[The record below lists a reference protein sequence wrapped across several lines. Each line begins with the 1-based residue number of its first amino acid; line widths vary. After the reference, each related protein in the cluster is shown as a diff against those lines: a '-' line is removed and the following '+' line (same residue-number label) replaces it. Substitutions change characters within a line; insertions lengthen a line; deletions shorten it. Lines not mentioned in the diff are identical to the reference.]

1 MTQSNLPVPSSSKRQ
16 KIREL
21 TLAGFSPEAIVD
33 KLNTTFQYVY
43 KERGRLRADGFSI
56 THQALSISTN
66 QNKNEIA
73 VGESK
78 KNLRMKQMPY
88 ESGIDQSTFY
98 DIPPLEKDD
107 VKTMYQAFK
116 NKENAADVVG
126 KYGFNPMISH
136 VEYDRYLNI
145 IARNP
150 SELQRRL
157 LSRIYDPSHIITI
170 LKEKSKSELLSNNE
184 LMEVIEFIIEKSVAF
199 NIARMVSD
207 SEVSLPQGFSR
218 LLCSSCHRP
227 QAGVLFDSRTLTG
240 LFVTMA
246 GVAYKCNICDN
257 QLSTK

>member
-33 KLNTTFQYVY
+33 RLNTTFQYVY

-78 KNLRMKQMPY
+78 KNLIMKQKPY
-88 ESGIDQSTFY
+88 ESAIDRSTFY

-116 NKENAADVVG
+116 NKENAADVVA

-170 LKEKSKSELLSNNE
+170 LKEKSKNELLSNNE
-184 LMEVIEFIIEKSVAF
+184 LMKVIEFIIEKSVA
-199 NIARMVSD
+199 RLVSD
-207 SEVSLPQGFSR
+207 SEVSLPQGLSR

-246 GVAYKCNICDN
+246 GVAYKCNICDK